1 MLCTVTATAR
11 CCKTKKQKQQGASG
25 SDGKVLNMSYNAMVL
40 LLLQL
45 DVIGTLL
52 QTLIQVPTSF
62 ICNRTDEKLWP
73 LA

>member
-1 MLCTVTATAR
+1 
-11 CCKTKKQKQQGASG
+11 
-25 SDGKVLNMSYNAMVL
+25 MSYNAMVL

>member
-1 MLCTVTATAR
+1 
-11 CCKTKKQKQQGASG
+11 
-25 SDGKVLNMSYNAMVL
+25 MSYNAMVL

-62 ICNRTDEKLWP
+62 ICNRTDEKLWEYAP
-73 LA
+73 DAYRNRLTTL